1 MRIPLSFRVSAS
13 LAAIV
18 CSLSSVVHAV
28 DLFAPNWVIPDDG
41 MPYPSLTAS
50 VGDTLTF
57 AWTGGTHDVH
67 IHPTHTCD
75 DPTGSIEIASTE
87 DNPTTYTFVAAD
99 GSPEGTV
106 HTFVCQVGQHC
117 EQGMYMNVT
126 GTCFLKKQFLMRS
139 FGHFWITFVLSLAV
153 DWTLSQTCTQLPF
166 FFLQCFRRKL
176 QAVSQSPLLLQEL
189 Q

>member
-18 CSLSSVVHAV
+18 CSLSSVVQAV

-57 AWTGGTHDVH
+57 AWSGGTHDVH

-126 GTCFLKKQFLMRS
+126 GTCFCGLS
-139 FGHFWITFVLSLAV
+139 IIFGLRL
-153 DWTLSQTCTQLPF
+153 
-166 FFLQCFRRKL
+166 FFLRLSIGHYLKL
-176 QAVSQSPLLLQEL
+176 VHNCHFSFCSVFVGSCKQ
-189 Q
+189 